1 MRIQK
6 RQILKIEEIIF
17 RTISFLCTCL
27 IAMLLVFLLVNIFR
41 KGLPSLSW
49 EMITETPKG
58 GFYFGKEGG
67 ILNAILGSVYLAF
80 GSVILSL
87 IVGLPVA
94 LYMNVHMKK
103 HKKLVN
109 GMRLILDILWGV
121 PSLVY
126 GAVCFFIMIEIGI
139 RASLL
144 AGIISVSLFI
154 LPVLIRA
161 MDEVLKTVPDGLLE
175 SSLSLGATK
184 TKTAIK
190 IFTRQ
195 CMPGLF
201 TAVLLAFGRA
211 IGDAAAVLFT
221 TGFTDNI
228 PTSPFQ
234 QVATLPLSIFFQLGS
249 PYEEV
254 KNRAYA
260 ASLILT
266 IIVLII
272 SVTSRILSR
281 KYHKRTIKF

>member
-1 MRIQK
+1 MKK
-6 RQILKIEEIIF
+6 RNLLKAEEFIF
-17 RTISFLCTCL
+17 RTISFLCSCL
-27 IAMLLVFLLVNIFR
+27 IALLLIFLLVNIFR

-80 GSVILSL
+80 GSVILAL
-87 IVGLPVA
+87 FFGLPIA
-94 LYMNVHMKK
+94 LFMNVHLKNYR
-103 HKKLVN
+103 KLVN

-144 AGIISVSLFI
+144 AGIISVSLFV

-161 MDEVLKTVPDGLLE
+161 MDEVLKTVPDGLFE
-175 SSLSLGATK
+175 SSLSLGANK
-184 TKTAIK
+184 TKTALK
-190 IFTRQ
+190 VFTLQ

-228 PTSPFQ
+228 PVSPFQ

-249 PYEEV
+249 PCEEV

-260 ASLILT
+260 ASLLLT
-266 IIVLII
+266 VIVLII
-272 SVTSRILSR
+272 SVTSRIISR
-281 KYHKRTIKF
+281 KYQKRTIKF